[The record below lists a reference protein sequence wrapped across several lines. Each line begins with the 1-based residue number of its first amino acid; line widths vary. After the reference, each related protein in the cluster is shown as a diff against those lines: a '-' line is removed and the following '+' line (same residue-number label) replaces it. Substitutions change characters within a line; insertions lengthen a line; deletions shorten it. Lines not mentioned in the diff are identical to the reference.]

1 MSCETP
7 SETSTSSTSLKNKGN
22 SVEDKTGVEL
32 ARCPSGATIARY
44 RGVRLSG
51 VRKSARSGRPDVYHM
66 FVHSAEFVERHDKTV
81 NDEISIYGVEKD
93 RVRAIP

>member
-1 MSCETP
+1 
-7 SETSTSSTSLKNKGN
+7 
-22 SVEDKTGVEL
+22 
-32 ARCPSGATIARY
+32 
-44 RGVRLSG
+44 
-51 VRKSARSGRPDVYHM
+51 M